1 MKPPRLRPPRPSRP
15 TAAQALKHEWLA
27 GDDDDFEDAWVPP
40 QTAFSYGDARERDI
54 LAQL

>member
-1 MKPPRLRPPRPSRP
+1 LLLLQPNPRSRP

-27 GDDDDFEDAWVPP
+27 GDDDDFEDTWVPP